1 MRVSGADYSGT
12 DYTGYGYFMGSGGAG
27 NWQHVNTTQWVPGYI
42 STTEPIWGSMDIYA
56 PNVAA
61 KTNTSVLSG
70 IGTSIYSNARLNTT
84 TQYTGFTM
92 FPSGGTITGTVKV
105 YGYSNS

>member
-12 DYTGYGYFMGSGGAG
+12 DYTGYGYYMGSVGAG
-27 NWQHVNTTQWVPGYI
+27 NWQHVNTTAWVPGAI
-42 STTEPIWGSMDIYA
+42 TTTEPIWGSMDIYA

-61 KTNTSVLSG
+61 KTNFSNLTG
-70 IGTSIYSNARLNTT
+70 IAPSIYSNGRLNTT

-92 FPSGGTITGTVKV
+92 LPTAGTITGTVKV